1 MYSSHF
7 YIVRN
12 TRTTAS
18 GPMRI
23 AKYTKIIIALLMM
36 AFIGQAV
43 ASIAMSCLNEASQ
56 SQLQEQLMDHS
67 QHKSMNLGD
76 SLDSSECCSEGD
88 CSLGDCSLGACSTA
102 MLPVAQS
109 TFLSNFS
116 LLTAHYLGSVK
127 NQLTL
132 SLYRPP
138 ISR

>member
-1 MYSSHF
+1 
-7 YIVRN
+7 
-12 TRTTAS
+12 
-18 GPMRI
+18 MRI

-56 SQLQEQLMDHS
+56 SQLQEQLMDSSVMNHS